1 MRAYDLGLAAAA
13 CHTCRMSTYR
23 VIQVSDQEWAV
34 EFAPVGHPASTIRHG
49 FTTEAQAQAEMAALI
64 ELSDR
69 EAEQP

>member
-1 MRAYDLGLAAAA
+1 
-13 CHTCRMSTYR
+13 MSTYR